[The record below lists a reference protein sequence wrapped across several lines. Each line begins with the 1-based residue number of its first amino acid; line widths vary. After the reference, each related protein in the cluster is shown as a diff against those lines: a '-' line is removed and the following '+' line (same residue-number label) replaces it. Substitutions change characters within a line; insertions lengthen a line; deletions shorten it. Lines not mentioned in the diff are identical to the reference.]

1 MPSKGTQ
8 HMPEGDTS
16 GARGGGGGGP
26 ASLGEVETDSEQST
40 FNDLTDAQQE
50 QIDNVEVDSMG
61 NEENAESIK
70 EALAQQQS
78 DGESTLTDAQ
88 LERMEVRG
96 QAGDGA
102 DTDVMY
108 QVSTNDSVMEGETQT
123 IGAHENGI
131 DSGEARRA
139 VTRAKV
145 TANGAKDVNNASVNS
160 VRGEFEDGGIEAV
173 RNSEVDVDDRRMEVS
188 NESMMTQDFQ
198 DNVDAANEFFEN
210 THDSDYEMFP
220 GRADS
225 GREKVSASESYV
237 AATDALQQ
245 DDHLMGTNYFTN
257 EDGAKF
263 SKQVAQTE
271 GMSEESRKVTAY
283 LHDASENVDGVESQ
297 WDDSDFE
304 GVEYSADEINSAL
317 SKSLSSGGGV
327 DERFWPSNR
336 PEVFGE

>member
-16 GARGGGGGGP
+16 GSRGGSGGGP
-26 ASLGEVETDSEQST
+26 ATLGDVEPDGEQQT
-40 FNDLTDAQQE
+40 FDQLTEAQQE
-50 QIDNVEVDSMG
+50 QINNVDVDTMG
-61 NEENAESIK
+61 NEENAQSVK
-70 EALAQQQS
+70 EALSEQQAS
-78 DGESTLTDAQ
+78 GESTLTDAQ

-96 QAGDGA
+96 TAGDGP

-108 QVSTNDSVMEGETQT
+108 QVSSDNNVEAGEAQT
-123 IGAHENGI
+123 IGVHENGV

-145 TANGAKDVNNASVNS
+145 TANGAKDANNDAVNTARSA
-160 VRGEFEDGGIEAV
+160 FEDDGVAGVQESGI
-173 RNSEVDVDDRRMEVS
+173 DPDQRRMEVS
-188 NESMMTQDFQ
+188 NESMMTQDFEG
-198 DNVDAANEFFEN
+198 NVDAANEFFES

-220 GRADS
+220 GRSDS
-225 GREKVSASESYV
+225 GREKVSASEAYV
-237 AATDALQQ
+237 AAADGLQQ

-257 EDGAKF
+257 EEGAKF
-263 SKQVAQTE
+263 AKQVGETE
-271 GMSEESRKVTAY
+271 GMSEESQKVTAY
-283 LHDASENVDGVESQ
+283 LHDASEHVDGVESQ
-297 WDDSDFE
+297 WDDSDFAD
-304 GVEYSADEINSAL
+304 VEYSADEVNSAL